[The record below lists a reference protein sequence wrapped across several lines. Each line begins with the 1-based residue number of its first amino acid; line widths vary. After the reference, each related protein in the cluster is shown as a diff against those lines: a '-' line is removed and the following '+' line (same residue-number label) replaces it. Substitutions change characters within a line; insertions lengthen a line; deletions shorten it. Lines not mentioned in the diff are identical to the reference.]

1 VNYNIYQKIF
11 SILNTK
17 RINIIKLLTYN
28 VSFAK
33 IKINNKKEC
42 FPMFTKIVVLIMSL
56 VITFTTTFGLNFVAP
71 AEDAEEIK
79 NVVILIG
86 DGMGFNHLY
95 STEKV
100 HGVELD
106 ILNRME
112 YYGEQKT
119 RSASSLVT
127 DSAAGGTALA
137 TGHRTMNGYV
147 GVYPTDPLA
156 VFAVPASITDVAMK
170 YGKST
175 GIVTSD
181 SIMGATPAS
190 FSAHVRDR
198 DLDKDIFAQQAVSE
212 IDLIWGAY
220 SSVVTEEEVNAND
233 KVYVN
238 TLSEVKALEE
248 GEKSIGQFDGDTLW
262 RGKDNGDQP
271 TLSELAAEAIDI
283 LSKDEDGF
291 FMMLEGAHIDK
302 RSHDKDGEGAMIA
315 ALEFD
320 RAVSAVL
327 DFAEK
332 DGNTL
337 VIITADHETGSV
349 TLQKDGTYKWTSGSH
364 SGVNVPCFVY
374 GCDSFIEDGEVIDN
388 IDIPTMAVAYMT
400 SNEQYFPCPL
410 SYLNEE

>member
-1 VNYNIYQKIF
+1 M
-11 SILNTK
+11 
-17 RINIIKLLTYN
+17 
-28 VSFAK
+28 FA
-33 IKINNKKEC
+33 
-42 FPMFTKIVVLIMSL
+42 KIVVLIMSL
-56 VITFTTTFGLNFVAP
+56 VITISTTFGLNFVAP
-71 AEDAEEIK
+71 SEEAEEIK

-106 ILNRME
+106 ILHRME

-198 DLDKDIFAQQAVSE
+198 DLDEDIFAQQVVSE
-212 IDLIWGAY
+212 VDLIWGAY
-220 SSVVTEEEVNAND
+220 SDVVTEAEVNENN

-238 TLSEVKALEE
+238 TLSEVQALEV
-248 GEKSIGQFDGDTLW
+248 GEKSIGQFDCDTLW
-262 RGKDNGDQP
+262 QGKDNGDQP
-271 TLSELAAEAIDI
+271 TLSELAIEAIDI
-283 LSKDEDGF
+283 LSQDEDGF

-302 RSHDKDGEGAMIA
+302 CSHSQDGEGAMTA

-320 RAVSAVL
+320 KAVSAVL
-327 DFAEK
+327 DFAEE

-349 TLQKDGTYKWTSGSH
+349 TLQKDGTYKWTTGSH
-364 SGVNVPCFVY
+364 SGANVPCFVY
-374 GCDSFIEDGEVIDN
+374 GSDTFIEEGEVIDN

-400 SNEQYFPCPL
+400 NNEQYFPCPL